1 MKKHFLITFLL
12 LSGFLAVN
20 SQSID
25 VFAFSGYTFA
35 DKFPISGGSAKIH
48 GGHTFGGSVSY
59 NLSEYYAFEI
69 LYSRQE
75 SRATAYSSYL
85 NIDTDE
91 PISVNYILAGGNRL
105 APISDQASFYGGVK
119 LGAVVYAAK
128 LNTRDNITKFAAG
141 LSGGFKYALNNNI
154 GLRLQANLN
163 FPIID
168 AGASLWWS
176 PGSGVDVGVSSYTP
190 IMQFGFTGGLVFM
203 LAK

>member
-1 MKKHFLITFLL
+1 MKKHFIITILL
-12 LSGFLAVN
+12 LSSLLTVRA
-20 SQSID
+20 QSID
-25 VFAFSGYTFA
+25 IFAFSGYTFA
-35 DKFPISGGSAKIH
+35 DKFPITGGSAKIH
-48 GGHTFGGSVSY
+48 DGHTFGGSVSY

-69 LYSRQE
+69 MYSRQE
-75 SRATAYSSYL
+75 SRATAFSKYQ

-105 APISDQASFYGGVK
+105 ASISEQASFYGGIK

-141 LSGGFKYALNNNI
+141 LSGGFKYTFSKHI

-163 FPIID
+163 FPIVD

-190 IMQFGFTGGLVFM
+190 IMQFGFTGGLVFN